1 MKMLIPNY
9 IRFGHI
15 RIYEM
20 TKCINRL
27 EIFILKIPLVL
38 ELVLDISDYQHHR
51 LESKLIN
58 LRFSSVI
65 IGQ

>member
-1 MKMLIPNY
+1 MLIPNY
-9 IRFGHI
+9 ISLGHI

-20 TKCINRL
+20 TKCINGL
-27 EIFILKIPLVL
+27 EIFILKIPHVL
-38 ELVLDISDYQHHR
+38 ELVLDISDDHHHR

-65 IGQ
+65 IGR